1 MYISID
7 VLSVEIVFYD
17 FYALFE
23 FGLSDV
29 SFSDGF
35 SDFDISLFEGIFVID
50 VDEEFIAEAIE
61 CAVWE
66 CFDDADHKRRSNNV
80 YFSKFVEE
88 VLWPFFE
95 KLSKGK
101 EIEDAGMFVDDSVR
115 AFMVIDEMIDAFY
128 NEFLGVI
135 SKVAVI
141 ARGVEVEGVGD
152 NLLAEFKETQLLD
165 MVVVAGEYFFH
176 LLVEGSVVAG

>member
-61 CAVWE
+61 CAV
-66 CFDDADHKRRSNNV
+66 
-80 YFSKFVEE
+80 
-88 VLWPFFE
+88 
-95 KLSKGK
+95 
-101 EIEDAGMFVDDSVR
+101 
-115 AFMVIDEMIDAFY
+115 
-128 NEFLGVI
+128 
-135 SKVAVI
+135 
-141 ARGVEVEGVGD
+141 
-152 NLLAEFKETQLLD
+152 
-165 MVVVAGEYFFH
+165 
-176 LLVEGSVVAG
+176 

>member
-1 MYISID
+1 M
-7 VLSVEIVFYD
+7 
-17 FYALFE
+17 
-23 FGLSDV
+23 
-29 SFSDGF
+29 
-35 SDFDISLFEGIFVID
+35 
-50 VDEEFIAEAIE
+50 
-61 CAVWE
+61 
-66 CFDDADHKRRSNNV
+66 
-80 YFSKFVEE
+80 
-88 VLWPFFE
+88 LWPFFE